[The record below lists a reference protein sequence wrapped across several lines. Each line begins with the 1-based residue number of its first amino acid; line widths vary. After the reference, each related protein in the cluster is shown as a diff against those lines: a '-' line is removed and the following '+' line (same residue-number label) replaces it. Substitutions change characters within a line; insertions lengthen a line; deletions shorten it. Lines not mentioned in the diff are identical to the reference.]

1 MIICTTKEK
10 KMTSRVNIG
19 AAGQKK
25 AKKKT
30 SPKAKGMRMGGKVKA
45 KGMRMGGKVK
55 KMKYGGKAKGMRM
68 GGKVMKK

>member
-1 MIICTTKEK
+1 
-10 KMTSRVNIG
+10 MTSRVNIG

>member
-25 AKKKT
+25 MKKKT
-30 SPKAKGMRMGGKVKA
+30 TPKAKGMRIGGNVKAKGMRMGGKVKA
-45 KGMRMGGKVK
+45 KGMRMGGKV
-55 KMKYGGKAKGMRM
+55 
-68 GGKVMKK
+68 MKK

>member
-1 MIICTTKEK
+1 
-10 KMTSRVNIG
+10 MTSKVNIG

-25 AKKKT
+25 IKKKT
-30 SPKAKGMRMGGKVKA
+30 TPNAKGMRMGGKVKA

-55 KMKYGGKAKGMRM
+55 KMRYGGKAKGMRM